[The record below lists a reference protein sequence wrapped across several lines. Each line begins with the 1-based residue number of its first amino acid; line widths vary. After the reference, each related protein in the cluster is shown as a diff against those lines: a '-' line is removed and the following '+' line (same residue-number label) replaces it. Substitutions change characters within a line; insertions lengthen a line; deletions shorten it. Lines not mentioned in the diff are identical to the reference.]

1 MVAFCAGQQL
11 TRKLLSPFCLFCLSY
26 LAHCH
31 PLVWNPH
38 GGRIPHT
45 VFLFPTSQA
54 TQLVHCKEGGFPAAE
69 LLNCGVERLK
79 PLIPL
84 LEVASSQSA
93 TSHAGCDAEL
103 VLELLSPRDV
113 HVQLAQLNCVAQ
125 P

>member
-11 TRKLLSPFCLFCLSY
+11 TRKLLIPFCLLY
-26 LAHCH
+26 LAHGH

-38 GGRIPHT
+38 GGGIPHT
-45 VFLFPTSQA
+45 VFLLTTPQS

-69 LLNCGVERLK
+69 LLNCGVQRLK

-84 LEVASSQSA
+84 LEVAGSQSA
-93 TSHAGCDAEL
+93 ASHAGCDAEL
-103 VLELLSPRDV
+103 VLELFGPRDV